1 MIRACFR
8 KPPAARVDST
18 TAAYPRTFD
27 LHRRR
32 IPSARQDTAAA
43 CAACAN
49 KENGMMVFIAMPIR
63 IVPVD
68 RGEVRH
74 A

>member
-1 MIRACFR
+1 MIRARFR
-8 KPPAARVDST
+8 KPAAARVDST

-43 CAACAN
+43 RADCAD

-63 IVPVD
+63 ITPVH
-68 RGEVRH
+68 RREVRH